1 MTWRL
6 AGAAIAV
13 VFGLGCKKEPPSPSA
28 SPLAQVLDCARQVA
42 QEGQLAGRAG
52 TQAEQ
57 VAAAHLSQAVKMLA
71 GQNAAGPRVEP
82 VNFRDL
88 KALLPET
95 LPGFKRTQAKGE
107 KAGAMGMAV
116 SQADADYTGDGG
128 AHLDVKLV
136 DVGSLAGPLALGM
149 ASWAS
154 VEIDRETETGYER
167 STVLGGNKAFEKYD
181 TRSRRGEIKVL
192 VGGRFIAEVK
202 GRNVKVDDL
211 KAAVGQLDLAKL
223 ATLK

>member
-6 AGAAIAV
+6 TGAAIAV
-13 VFGLGCKKEPPSPSA
+13 VFGLGCKKEPPPPPA
-28 SPLAQVLDCARQVA
+28 SPLAQLLDRARQAVPD
-42 QEGQLAGRAG
+42 AGRAG

-71 GQNAAGPRVEP
+71 AQNAAGPRVEP

-107 KAGAMGMAV
+107 KTGAMGMVV
-116 SQADADYTGDGG
+116 SQADADYSGDGG
-128 AHLDVKLV
+128 AHLDVKFV
-136 DVGSLAGPLALGM
+136 DLGSLAGPLALGM

-154 VEIDRETETGYER
+154 VEIDRETETGYEK

-202 GRNVKVDDL
+202 GRNVKVDDI

-223 ATLK
+223 ATLN

>member
-6 AGAAIAV
+6 TGAAIAV
-13 VFGLGCKKEPPSPSA
+13 VFGLGCKKEPPPPPA
-28 SPLAQVLDCARQVA
+28 SPLAQLLDRARQAVPD
-42 QEGQLAGRAG
+42 AGRAG

-71 GQNAAGPRVEP
+71 AQNAAGPRVEP

-107 KAGAMGMAV
+107 KTGAMGMVV
-116 SQADADYTGDGG
+116 SQADADYSGDGG
-128 AHLDVKLV
+128 AHLDVKFV
-136 DVGSLAGPLALGM
+136 DLGSLAGPLALGM

-154 VEIDRETETGYER
+154 VEIDRETETGYEK

-202 GRNVKVDDL
+202 GRNVKVDDI
-211 KAAVGQLDLAKL
+211 KAAVGQLDLVKL

>member
-6 AGAAIAV
+6 TGAAIAV
-13 VFGLGCKKEPPSPSA
+13 VFGLGCKKEPPPPPA
-28 SPLAQVLDCARQVA
+28 SPLAQLLDRARQAVPD
-42 QEGQLAGRAG
+42 AGRAG

-71 GQNAAGPRVEP
+71 AQNAAGPRVEP

-95 LPGFKRTQAKGE
+95 LSGFKRTQAKGE
-107 KAGAMGMAV
+107 KTGAMGMVV
-116 SQADADYTGDGG
+116 SQADADYSGDGG
-128 AHLDVKLV
+128 AHLDVKFV
-136 DVGSLAGPLALGM
+136 DLGSLAGPLALGM

-154 VEIDRETETGYER
+154 VEIDRETETGYEK

-202 GRNVKVDDL
+202 GRNVKVDDI

-223 ATLK
+223 ATLTDAR

>member
-6 AGAAIAV
+6 TGAAIAV
-13 VFGLGCKKEPPSPSA
+13 VFGLGCKKEPPPPPA
-28 SPLAQVLDCARQVA
+28 SPLAQLLDRARQAVPD
-42 QEGQLAGRAG
+42 AGRAG

-71 GQNAAGPRVEP
+71 AQNAAGPRVEP

-107 KAGAMGMAV
+107 KTGAMGMVV
-116 SQADADYTGDGG
+116 SQADADYSGDGG
-128 AHLDVKLV
+128 AHLDVKFV
-136 DVGSLAGPLALGM
+136 DLGSLAGPLALGM

-154 VEIDRETETGYER
+154 VEIDRETETGYEK

-202 GRNVKVDDL
+202 GRNVKVDDI

-223 ATLK
+223 ATLTDAR